1 MSIMFVT
8 LVTFLVVTGTVLALG
23 AAVRREVPVAQRVRQ
38 MVGNAP
44 APTRRERWTTSSRS
58 FTNRHRTRS

>member
-1 MSIMFVT
+1 MSIMLVT

-23 AAVRREVPVAQRVRQ
+23 AAVRREAPVAQRVRQ

-44 APTRRERWTTSSRS
+44 APTRRERAASSVR
-58 FTNRHRTRS
+58 